1 MVANRPDLVIGCGAG
16 FAGDRFDAALP
27 VIEALSSYDC
37 PRYLIY
43 EVLAERTLA
52 IAQKLK
58 LADPDKGYSPWLEK
72 YLTAA
77 LPLCL
82 ANNIRIVANFGSA
95 NAAAAAHRIR
105 QLAVESTDQ
114 LARQPKVAYVEG
126 DDLLAHM
133 DVAAVSRLPCI
144 EGTAIDDSAV
154 VAANAYL
161 GASSLVNALNS
172 NADVIV
178 VGRTTDSALVLAPL
192 IQTLNILPD
201 DYDLLAAGILAGH
214 LIECGSQITGGYFA
228 DPPLKPV
235 DNLAN
240 TGFPVLEFS
249 ANGSMV
255 VTKPANTGGVVNRS
269 TVIEQLL
276 YEIHDPSTYLTP
288 DVILDLTGVTVT
300 EDSENRVSV
309 KGARGRKP
317 TDTLKA
323 TVSLDAGWLG
333 EAEISYAG
341 NNALSRAELAAS
353 IIRDRLSQHGIEE
366 DVRIDLIGASSVFDN
381 NSSVQRPG
389 QTPAGDGEYRLR
401 AAVRSS
407 QREVAEM
414 LTDEVLALYCC
425 GPAGGGGVRHSVT
438 PSLTTASVL
447 LDRDG
452 VERRVKS
459 YLLDESGELGEIK

>member
-1 MVANRPDLVIGCGAG
+1 
-16 FAGDRFDAALP
+16 LP
-27 VIEALSSYDC
+27 VIEALSTYDC
-37 PRYLIY
+37 PRFLIY

-95 NAAAAAHRIR
+95 NAAAAAHRIHR
-105 QLAVESTDQ
+105 LAVESGDQ
-114 LARQPKVAYVEG
+114 ISRLPKVAYVEG
-126 DDLLAHM
+126 DDLLSHM
-133 DVAAVSRLPCI
+133 DVVAVSQLPCI
-144 EGTAIDDSAV
+144 EGTAIDNSTV

-161 GASSLVNALNS
+161 GASSLLNALNTE
-172 NADVIV
+172 ADVIV
-178 VGRTTDSALVLAPL
+178 VGRTTDSALALAPV

-214 LIECGSQITGGYFA
+214 LIECGSQISGGYYA

-249 ANGSMV
+249 ADGSMV
-255 VTKPANTGGVVNRS
+255 VTKPDNTGGVVNRA
-269 TVIEQLL
+269 TVVEQLL
-276 YEIHDPSTYLTP
+276 YEIHDPAAYLTP
-288 DVILDLTGVTVT
+288 DVVLDLTGVTVT
-300 EDSENRVSV
+300 EDSANRVSV
-309 KGARGRKP
+309 VGARGKKP

-323 TVSLDAGWLG
+323 TVSLDSGWLG

-341 NNALSRAELAAS
+341 INALARAELAAS
-353 IIRDRLSQHGIEE
+353 IIRDRLSQHGVSE

-381 NSSVQRPG
+381 NLSAERQQLPQS
-389 QTPAGDGEYRLR
+389 ADGEYRLR
-401 AAVRSS
+401 AALRSTD
-407 QREVAEM
+407 RHIAEI

-425 GPAGGGGVRHSVT
+425 GPAGGGGVRHAVT

-447 LDRDG
+447 LARRS
-452 VERRVKS
+452 VETQVRS
-459 YLLDESGELGEIK
+459 YLLGESGEVREIT